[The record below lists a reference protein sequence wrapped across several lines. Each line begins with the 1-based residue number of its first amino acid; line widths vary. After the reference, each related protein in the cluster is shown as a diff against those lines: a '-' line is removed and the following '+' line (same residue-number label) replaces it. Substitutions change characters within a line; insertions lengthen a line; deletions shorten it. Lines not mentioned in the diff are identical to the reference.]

1 MRLFLY
7 LYSIKCK
14 KQRNIFKYKN
24 NVQPF
29 KIQIPLNGT
38 RILHYCMPP
47 PGVRDHCRR
56 GGERVLRAGGGQ
68 HKETN
73 RAFQTQPSGCCGY
86 NSMCKTCSGS
96 SLDCSMQGGGHD
108 VSPPAANYSASV
120 VGHIARNIQ
129 AAPIGLVHTQ
139 WGRQGIIGLGGVGVG
154 THMIQKPLHEILK
167 EPIKI

>member
-1 MRLFLY
+1 MKLFLY

-24 NVQPF
+24 NVQPL

-47 PGVRDHCRR
+47 PTVRDHCRR
-56 GGERVLRAGGGQ
+56 GGERVLRAGGGR
-68 HKETN
+68 HKETEPSRHS
-73 RAFQTQPSGCCGY
+73 RAVAVVITACARPVQAQAQTAACREVGMMSHRQLSTTALQQQATQPGISRQHPQVWYTHSGADRE
-86 NSMCKTCSGS
+86 
-96 SLDCSMQGGGHD
+96 L
-108 VSPPAANYSASV
+108 
-120 VGHIARNIQ
+120 
-129 AAPIGLVHTQ
+129 IGL
-139 WGRQGIIGLGGVGVG
+139 RGVGVG